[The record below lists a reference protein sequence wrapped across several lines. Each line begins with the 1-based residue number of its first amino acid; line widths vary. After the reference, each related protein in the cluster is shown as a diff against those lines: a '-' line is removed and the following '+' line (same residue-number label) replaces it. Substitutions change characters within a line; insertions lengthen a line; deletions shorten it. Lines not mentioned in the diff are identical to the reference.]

1 MILTHIPPIQRFIGT
16 QVGNALGSKLGT
28 QVTIGRV
35 DLGLFNRFI
44 IDDISILDQHG
55 CPMISAGRVSAKF
68 DYLPL
73 TEGKISISS
82 AQLFGLQA
90 HFYKPSAL
98 AKANY
103 QFVLD
108 SLASKDTTSHK
119 PLDLSIR
126 SLIIR
131 NGHIRYDQNDIAK
144 TGTFSTKHLNI
155 SNLST
160 HIMLNAIKD
169 DSVNVFVKKFSGKEQ
184 SGLELK
190 GLTFNLI
197 AGTTSAQ
204 LSQFEA
210 QLPHSTLTIPNI
222 TVSYRRVG
230 TKIEP
235 ATIQFDGSIDHT
247 DITPA
252 DLTCFVPTLRPLTHP
267 VDIRTTFRGTSTTL
281 RISDLKIA
289 YKAKTIIAAN
299 GSITDWNAT
308 PKWTA
313 DIQRITVSAADVED
327 IAQAIKNRFQLPAVV

>member
-131 NGHIRYDQNDIAK
+131 NGHIHHRTEAPSQD
-144 TGTFSTKHLNI
+144 TLN
-155 SNLST
+155 
-160 HIMLNAIKD
+160 
-169 DSVNVFVKKFSGKEQ
+169 SVNS
-184 SGLELK
+184 
-190 GLTFNLI
+190 
-197 AGTTSAQ
+197 
-204 LSQFEA
+204 
-210 QLPHSTLTIPNI
+210 
-222 TVSYRRVG
+222 
-230 TKIEP
+230 
-235 ATIQFDGSIDHT
+235 
-247 DITPA
+247 
-252 DLTCFVPTLRPLTHP
+252 
-267 VDIRTTFRGTSTTL
+267 
-281 RISDLKIA
+281 
-289 YKAKTIIAAN
+289 
-299 GSITDWNAT
+299 
-308 PKWTA
+308 
-313 DIQRITVSAADVED
+313 
-327 IAQAIKNRFQLPAVV
+327 